1 MAKRRMKLV
10 VTLPPYQPRR
20 MAWRREINA
29 RVQERRRDLKLSYA
43 KDDKLT
49 VSIRL
54 YLQRPGHRSVMDV
67 DNCAKQI
74 MDALQ
79 GRFGGS
85 KKKKYGKRLIPNDS
99 QVWRLIIEKM
109 PPPKQSSDS
118 GGRLTITK
126 HSA

>member
-10 VTLPPYQPRR
+10 VMLPPYQPKRR
-20 MAWRREINA
+20 AWRREISA
-29 RVQERRRDLKLSYA
+29 RVQERRRDLNLSYT

-54 YLQRPGHRSVMDV
+54 YLQRPGNRSMMDV

-85 KKKKYGKRLIPNDS
+85 KAKKYNKRLVRNDS
-99 QVWRLIIEKM
+99 QIWRLIVEKM
-109 PPPKQSSDS
+109 PPPKQANES

-126 HSA
+126 YV